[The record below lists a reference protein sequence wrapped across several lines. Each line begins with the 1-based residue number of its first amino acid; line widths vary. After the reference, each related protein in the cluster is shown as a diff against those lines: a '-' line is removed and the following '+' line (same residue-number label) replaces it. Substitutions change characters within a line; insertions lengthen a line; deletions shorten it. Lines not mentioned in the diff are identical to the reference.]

1 MSGYVPSPNS
11 PSAGVEE
18 APSSLLFGWPA
29 WRAIISLMPF
39 SPTHHPGRT
48 LPPPLA
54 CPYPRSS
61 TPLPTPMCHPHPLEP
76 STIPLKHTPTIE
88 ITLTH
93 RPTRNRTPTTLRRPS
108 PTQARTATS
117 RLRPSDTRPK
127 LRPTP

>member
-11 PSAGVEE
+11 PECRCRGGSLVPAFWV
-18 APSSLLFGWPA
+18 ACMARNYFADALQPHAPPRANPSSA
-29 WRAIISLMPF
+29 SRMSLSALVN
-39 SPTHHPGRT
+39 SP
-48 LPPPLA
+48 
-54 CPYPRSS
+54 
-61 TPLPTPMCHPHPLEP
+61 PHPLEP